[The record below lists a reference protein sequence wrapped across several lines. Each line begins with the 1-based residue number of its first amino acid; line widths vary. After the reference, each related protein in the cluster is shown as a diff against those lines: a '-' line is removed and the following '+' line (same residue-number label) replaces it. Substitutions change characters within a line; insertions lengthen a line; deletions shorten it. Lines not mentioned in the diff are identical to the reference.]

1 MNIGALYE
9 IKKRYWFLY
18 PSREAASIADRIANN
33 LNYIPN
39 PTSALVDSV
48 HVVGNAVNC
57 SRYFS
62 SMLKCNITSVSPN
75 SIFVLLEQDGK
86 YCNVLTANGEIGWI
100 IHPENEDLLKGCIEE
115 VSQFT

>member
-9 IKKRYWFLY
+9 IKKRYWLLY
-18 PSREAASIADRIANN
+18 PSRETASIAGNIANN
-33 LNYIPN
+33 LNYFPKSSL
-39 PTSALVDSV
+39 TVD
-48 HVVGNAVNC
+48 NAVYC
-57 SRYFS
+57 SNYFS
-62 SMLKCNITSVSPN
+62 SMLKCNITYVSPN

>member
-18 PSREAASIADRIANN
+18 ASRETASTADRIAND
-33 LNYIPN
+33 LNYIPK
-39 PTSALVDSV
+39 PTSSFS
-48 HVVGNAVNC
+48 VGNAVHC
-57 SRYFS
+57 SNYFS
-62 SMLKCNITSVSPN
+62 SMLTCNITYVSPN

>member
-1 MNIGALYE
+1 MNIGALYD

-18 PSREAASIADRIANN
+18 PSRETASVADRIANN
-33 LNYIPN
+33 LNYIPSSN
-39 PTSALVDSV
+39 
-48 HVVGNAVNC
+48 
-57 SRYFS
+57 YFS
-62 SMLKCNITSVSPN
+62 SMLKCNITYVSPN

-100 IHPENEDLLKGCIEE
+100 IHPENEDLGCIEE

>member
-9 IKKRYWFLY
+9 IKKRYWLLY
-18 PSREAASIADRIANN
+18 PSREAASIADRIANKF
-33 LNYIPN
+33 NYIPN
-39 PTSALVDSV
+39 PTSALAYAGGDGVYFS
-48 HVVGNAVNC
+48 
-57 SRYFS
+57 SYFS

-75 SIFVLLEQDGK
+75 SIFVLLQQDGK

-100 IHPENEDLLKGCIEE
+100 IHPENEELLKGCIEE